1 MINQSVPRKLKN
13 SYFSYFLM
21 FNFYYFAWAV
31 FSALTSVY
39 LMGKGFNAT
48 EVSFIVSA
56 SFLSSMITQPFI
68 GIASDRFGIKRINII
83 LFVLAAAGGVFFIF
97 ADSFITI
104 LIGYSFVL
112 LLLNGT
118 NPMIEKTAT
127 ASPYEYG
134 KIRIWGTIGYA
145 MGSQAAG
152 LIYDYI
158 SPSAVFIT
166 FVITIVISTI
176 GVFYTNPKEAKPIS
190 LENKEQSKISTLFT
204 NRKFIYYL
212 CIYGIFTG
220 LTSMANTYIPTMF
233 TSEGLSAS
241 TASVILSLAV
251 LCELPIVFYSS
262 RYMDRFSNKVLMI
275 TAIFV
280 TLLQFLSYSVSLPL
294 VLQIITTFM
303 AKHTMGMLFIMV
315 NLKAVNTLVEP
326 HHQITALAFAATIK
340 NLMSIVFQT
349 VGGTMIDSLGYHPLF
364 LISSI
369 AMIICLIMTA
379 LFKIPSGNDLKLFS
393 GK

>member
-1 MINQSVPRKLKN
+1 
-13 SYFSYFLM
+13 
-21 FNFYYFAWAV
+21 
-31 FSALTSVY
+31 
-39 LMGKGFNAT
+39 
-48 EVSFIVSA
+48 
-56 SFLSSMITQPFI
+56 
-68 GIASDRFGIKRINII
+68 
-83 LFVLAAAGGVFFIF
+83 
-97 ADSFITI
+97 
-104 LIGYSFVL
+104 
-112 LLLNGT
+112 
-118 NPMIEKTAT
+118 
-127 ASPYEYG
+127 
-134 KIRIWGTIGYA
+134 
-145 MGSQAAG
+145 
-152 LIYDYI
+152 
-158 SPSAVFIT
+158 
-166 FVITIVISTI
+166 
-176 GVFYTNPKEAKPIS
+176 
-190 LENKEQSKISTLFT
+190 
-204 NRKFIYYL
+204 
-212 CIYGIFTG
+212 
-220 LTSMANTYIPTMF
+220 MANTYIPTMF

-241 TASVILSLAV
+241 TASVILSMAV

-262 RYMDRFSNKVLMI
+262 SYMDRFSNKVLMI